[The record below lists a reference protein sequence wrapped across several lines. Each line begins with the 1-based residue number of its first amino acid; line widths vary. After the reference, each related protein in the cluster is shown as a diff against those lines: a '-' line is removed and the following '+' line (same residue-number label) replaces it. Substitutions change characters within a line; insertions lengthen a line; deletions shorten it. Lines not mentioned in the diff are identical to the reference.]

1 IVDAVVEGRALWV
14 AVRDAVANLVGH
26 NYGEI
31 GVITGASLLTGTTPL
46 TARQLLLVNLFTD
59 TVPAL
64 TIAMRPPPDLDPE
77 TLLAEGPDRSFGPAL
92 HEAIMVR
99 GIATGV
105 AGAGGYFTGRL
116 TGTVNRARTITL
128 LSIVGAQLGQ
138 TIIARPRDVVVVGS
152 SVGAAAILLG
162 IVETP
167 LVSRLFGCTPLGPGG
182 LFTAGA
188 WSLLGTLLV
197 PVLPPVLRA
206 LRRPE
211 PVVEVGR
218 TRPLEEAVAA
228 DVVQGVLE
236 PVR

>member
-1 IVDAVVEGRALWV
+1 
-14 AVRDAVANLVGH
+14 VGH

-77 TLLAEGPDRSFGPAL
+77 TLLAEGPDRSFGTAL
-92 HEAIMVR
+92 TDAIVVR
-99 GIATGV
+99 GIATGI

-116 TGTVNRARTITL
+116 TGTVSRARTITL

-138 TIIARPRDVVVVGS
+138 TILARPRDVVVVGS

-167 LVSRLFGCTPLGPGG
+167 LLSRLFGCTPLGPGG
-182 LFTAGA
+182 LLTAGA
-188 WSLLGTLLV
+188 WSLAGTLLV
-197 PVLPPVLRA
+197 PALPPVLRS
-206 LRRPE
+206 LRGRPDVAVAVA
-211 PVVEVGR
+211 P
-218 TRPLEEAVAA
+218 TRSLEEATTAGALREVMEA
-228 DVVQGVLE
+228 
-236 PVR
+236 VR